1 MLIIYRILINI
12 IYLLSPIIV
21 IIRLIK
27 KKEDPKR
34 FKEKFC
40 FFTKK
45 KIKGR
50 LIWIHGAS
58 VGEFQS
64 VVPLIEQYEKNK
76 NIAQI
81 LITSNTLSSSKL
93 ISSHKFNK
101 VIPVSYTHL
110 TLPTM
115 ELV

>member
-12 IYLLSPIIV
+12 VYLLSPIII

-45 KIKGR
+45 KSK
-50 LIWIHGAS
+50 
-58 VGEFQS
+58 V
-64 VVPLIEQYEKNK
+64 N
-76 NIAQI
+76 
-81 LITSNTLSSSKL
+81 LSGYM
-93 ISSHKFNK
+93 
-101 VIPVSYTHL
+101 VRV
-110 TLPTM
+110 
-115 ELV
+115 

>member
-12 IYLLSPIIV
+12 IYLLSPIII

-45 KIKGR
+45 KVIAVDCSD
-50 LIWIHGAS
+50 LIWGFGAIHCMTQQ
-58 VGEFQS
+58 E
-64 VVPLIEQYEKNK
+64 PI
-76 NIAQI
+76 I
-81 LITSNTLSSSKL
+81 
-93 ISSHKFNK
+93 
-101 VIPVSYTHL
+101 
-110 TLPTM
+110 
-115 ELV
+115 

>member
-12 IYLLSPIIV
+12 VYLLSPIII

-45 KIKGR
+45 KIKGK

-64 VVPLIEQYEKNK
+64 IVPLIEKYEKRK
-76 NIAQI
+76 DISI
-81 LITSNTLSSSKL
+81 SITLFFKEFTFSSIFTYPKAKFLLKL
-93 ISSHKFNK
+93 N
-101 VIPVSYTHL
+101 
-110 TLPTM
+110 
-115 ELV
+115 E

>member
-12 IYLLSPIIV
+12 VYLLSPIII

-45 KIKGR
+45 KNQR
-50 LIWIHGAS
+50 
-58 VGEFQS
+58 
-64 VVPLIEQYEKNK
+64 
-76 NIAQI
+76 
-81 LITSNTLSSSKL
+81 
-93 ISSHKFNK
+93 
-101 VIPVSYTHL
+101 
-110 TLPTM
+110 
-115 ELV
+115 

>member
-12 IYLLSPIIV
+12 IYLLTPIII

-45 KIKGR
+45 K
-50 LIWIHGAS
+50 L
-58 VGEFQS
+58 
-64 VVPLIEQYEKNK
+64 
-76 NIAQI
+76 
-81 LITSNTLSSSKL
+81 
-93 ISSHKFNK
+93 K
-101 VIPVSYTHL
+101 VNLYGYMVR
-110 TLPTM
+110 
-115 ELV
+115 V